1 MANKPTVN
9 NERFEAAIQTLK
21 TENSQAAQE
30 QFIDL
35 LIHEARFYSPMKIA
49 GDDEDS
55 KPAFAIVSDKE
66 KHHYYALFTS
76 KEKVKLWSEEETRL
90 AVLSF
95 RQLAGMCMND
105 PRISGVVININSDSL
120 ILGRKLLSDAVRV
133 AASEEMEMTPVEMEG
148 EPEFREPTGDFGE
161 LVDAIHEYVK
171 MDPNVSAAYLRET
184 TVNGEDCYAVIVSHI
199 HGIQPTFANISTVA
213 QDFGNGRPVAVVSAR
228 SKAAEKAIANV
239 MPFYRMPFVVER

>member
-1 MANKPTVN
+1 MADKTAEKNR
-9 NERFEAAIQTLK
+9 RFEEAIQTLK
-21 TENSQAAQE
+21 NENTQAAQE
-30 QFIDL
+30 QFVDL
-35 LIHEARFYSPMKIA
+35 LIHEAEFYSPMKIA
-49 GDDEDS
+49 GEGETS

-76 KEKVKLWSEEETRL
+76 KEKVKLWSEEKVRY

-95 RQLAGMCMND
+95 RQLAGMCMGD
-105 PRISGVVININSDSL
+105 PRISGVVINVNSDSL

-133 AASEEMEMTPVEMEG
+133 AASEEMEMTPVEMQG

-161 LVDAIHEYVK
+161 LVDAVHEYVK
-171 MDPNVSAAYLRET
+171 QDPNVSAAYLRET
-184 TVNGEDCYAVIVSHI
+184 TVNGKDCYAIIVSHI

-228 SKAAEKAIANV
+228 SKAAEKAIADV
-239 MPFYRMPFVVER
+239 MPFYRKPFKVNN